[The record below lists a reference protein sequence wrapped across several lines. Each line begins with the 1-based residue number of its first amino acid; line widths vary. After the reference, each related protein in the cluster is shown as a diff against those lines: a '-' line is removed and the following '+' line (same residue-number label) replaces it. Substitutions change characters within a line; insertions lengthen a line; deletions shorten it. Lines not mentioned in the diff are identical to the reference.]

1 MEAKQI
7 VFTEKDRA
15 ELLTVEMQEPKHDQ
29 VMVKTAVSTVSCGTE
44 RANITGHA
52 KVYGAGEP
60 RVEFPR
66 TSGYS
71 SSGVVVKTGSDVCGI
86 EPGDS
91 VIVSW
96 GSHKSYNIVSQENI
110 VKYDRNRISDKEA
123 ALVHIATFPMA
134 AVRKTHIQM
143 GESVLVMGLGIL
155 GLMAV
160 QLARVA
166 GAVPVI
172 AADPIPE
179 RRELAI
185 KYGADYAL
193 DPLAEDF
200 AEQVKN
206 ITGQGANAVIEV
218 TGKGAGLNTAL
229 DCTARFG
236 RVALLGCTRDSDFTV
251 DFYRKVHATGV
262 TLIGAHTMARPNVES
277 NPGCFTQR
285 DDIEA
290 ILKLCMGKR
299 LNLEQMI
306 LETCSPEECRSV
318 YDRLIHDPHFPT
330 VVQFDWTAVEDETI
344 E

>member
-7 VFTEKDRA
+7 VFTKKDTA
-15 ELLTVEMQEPKHDQ
+15 ELLTVDAGEPGKDQ

-60 RVEFPR
+60 RVSFPR

-71 SSGVVVKTGSDVCGI
+71 SCGVVLKTGSDVKGI
-86 EPGDS
+86 VPGDS

-96 GSHKSYNIVSQENI
+96 GSHKSVNIVDRKNI
-110 VKYDRNRISDKEA
+110 VKYDNSRVSEQEA
-123 ALVHIATFPMA
+123 ALIHIATFPMA
-134 AVRKTHIQM
+134 AIRKTHVQM

-160 QLARVA
+160 QLARAA
-166 GAVPVI
+166 GAIPVI

-179 RRELAI
+179 RRKLAL

-193 DPLAEDF
+193 DPFAEDF
-200 AEQVKN
+200 AEQVKEL
-206 ITGQGANAVIEV
+206 TGTGANVAIEV
-218 TGKGAGLNTAL
+218 TGKGSGLNGAL
-229 DCTARFG
+229 DCMARFG

-262 TLIGAHTMARPNVES
+262 TLIGAHTMARPDVES
-277 NPGCFTQR
+277 SSYCFTQI

-290 ILKLCMGKR
+290 ILKLCMGGR
-299 LNLEQMI
+299 LNLEQMV
-306 LETCSPEECRSV
+306 LEKYSPEECGEV
-318 YDRLIHDPHFPT
+318 YDRLIRDPDFPT
-330 VVQFDWTAVEDETI
+330 VVQFAWSQSDEK
-344 E
+344 EE